1 VVVDLAVSAVL
12 VWKEKGIQKPVYY
25 ANKFLHDAEMRYMR
39 IEKIALTLVSDARKL
54 KLYFQAYQVIV
65 LIDLPLR

>member
-1 VVVDLAVSAVL
+1 
-12 VWKEKGIQKPVYY
+12 
-25 ANKFLHDAEMRYMR
+25 MRYMR

>member
-12 VWKEKGIQKPVYY
+12 VWEEKGIQKPVYY

-54 KLYFQAYQVIV
+54 KLYFQAYQIIV